1 MRTKLAT
8 VLVIPSLAFMVV
20 AGVQTFSLIGQATVL
35 DEFADEVAV
44 GQQITT
50 LVHDLQTER
59 DRTAGDLAALA
70 ANKSTT
76 PQVEADLQQ
85 YQEVS
90 DRSAAEFRS
99 AAEPLAGGAA
109 AWRTS
114 YNRATDALD
123 DLGTLRGSVSSG
135 AVSTQTVFDTYT
147 RGIDA
152 LLTLLA
158 QPTPGVERPEL
169 NEIVVR
175 YVELSRIKEV
185 SSQLRAK
192 LFAAASA
199 GRYGPTDQVELT
211 DLRAQQL
218 AAVADFQAA
227 ATDAQLERY
236 DQAARDPKF
245 AAAVAMEQTTIPS
258 GTGGA
263 AVLDPFRWWS
273 LSEDRHDLLR
283 EVERDVL
290 GDAVDEASSR
300 SGAQLRTTILVAGAV
315 LFVLV
320 IALLISVAIGRS
332 IARSLRVLRGH
343 ALQVAQQELPDAL
356 ERLRA
361 VNAGVPTIEVSPSA
375 VRSMDEVGEVSEA
388 FVAVHRSAVN
398 LAIEQAAMRRNVNA
412 MFVNLARRSQVL
424 VERQLELLDELEK
437 SEVDPDQLANLFK
450 LDHLAARMRRN
461 DESLL
466 VLAGTEA
473 RRRWNEPVALS
484 TVVLAA
490 AAEIEEYTRVR
501 QDAFDQVWVVGHAVG
516 DLVHLLA
523 ELLENATHFSPPF
536 VPVHITAQSAPGR
549 SAVIEITDEGLGM
562 TDKAI
567 REANALL
574 AEPPAAD
581 VAASERMGHFVVSH
595 LAARHGIRVQ
605 LSAGANRGLVATVR
619 LAPAL
624 LAPAPPPREL
634 PEPAARPMLT
644 AVAAAVPDSVSREL
658 RLNVAPAV
666 IGAGSLV
673 GAGAGGSTGS
683 SGAGGAAALSA
694 ARRTQPTR
702 AEDVLKSAGATASAT
717 GSTWWSGEPPTG
729 AEPELGSTP
738 PPATPVTGGVMASG
752 LPARVPMAQLPDQA
766 DTPAPPAPQGLPEP
780 DPEAVGSMLARFYG
794 GVRRAEAEDTTD
806 TAARLVAGH
815 VNQEAR

>member
-59 DRTAGDLAALA
+59 DRTAGALASLA
-70 ANKSTT
+70 ANKANSV
-76 PQVEADLQQ
+76 QVEADLQQ

-90 DRSAAEFRS
+90 DRSAGEFRS
-99 AAEPLAGGAA
+99 AAEPLAGGPA

-135 AVSTQTVFDTYT
+135 AVSAQTVFDTYT
-147 RGIDA
+147 RSIDA

-175 YVELSRIKEV
+175 YVELARIKEI

-199 GRYGPTDQVELT
+199 GRYGATDQVELT

-218 AAVADFQAA
+218 AAVADFQVA
-227 ATDAQLERY
+227 ATDDQLQRY
-236 DQAARDPKF
+236 DRAASDEKF
-245 AAAVAMEQTTIPS
+245 AAAVAMEQTTTPS
-258 GTGGA
+258 STGV

-283 EVERDVL
+283 EVESGVL
-290 GDAVDEASSR
+290 ADAVDEANSR

-315 LFVLV
+315 LIVLV

-332 IARSLRVLRGH
+332 IALSLRVLRGH
-343 ALQVAQQELPDAL
+343 ALHVAQQELPDAL

-361 VNAGVPTIEVSPSA
+361 VNAGVPTIEVSQSA
-375 VRSMDEVGEVSEA
+375 VSSMDEVGEVSDA

-473 RRRWNEPVALS
+473 RRRWNEPVSLS

-501 QDAFDQVWVVGHAVG
+501 QDALDQVWVVGHAVA

-536 VPVHITAQSAPGR
+536 VPVHITAQAAPGR

-562 TDKAI
+562 TEKSM

-595 LAARHGIRVQ
+595 LAARHGVRVQ
-605 LSAGANRGLVATVR
+605 LSAGTNRGLVATVR

-644 AVAAAVPDSVSREL
+644 AVASVPDSVSREL
-658 RLNVAPAV
+658 RLNVAPAAV
-666 IGAGSLV
+666 GAGSLV
-673 GAGAGGSTGS
+673 GAGAGGS
-683 SGAGGAAALSA
+683 AGGLSI
-694 ARRTQPTR
+694 ARRAQPTR

-738 PPATPVTGGVMASG
+738 PPATPVTGGVLASG

-766 DTPAPPAPQGLPEP
+766 ENPAPSAPPGLPDP
-780 DPEAVGSMLARFYG
+780 DPEAVGNMLARFYG
-794 GVRRAEAEDTTD
+794 GVRRAEAEETTD

>member
-8 VLVIPSLAFMVV
+8 VLVVPSLAFMVV

-59 DRTAGDLAALA
+59 DRTAGDLAGLVADKMTSA
-70 ANKSTT
+70 
-76 PQVEADLQQ
+76 QVEADLQQ

-90 DRSAAEFRS
+90 DRSASEFRS
-99 AAEPLAGGAA
+99 AADPLANGPA

-135 AVSTQTVFDTYT
+135 AVSAQTVFDTYT
-147 RGIDA
+147 RSIDA

-175 YVELSRIKEV
+175 YVELARIKEI

-199 GRYGPTDQVELT
+199 GRYGATDQVELT

-218 AAVADFQAA
+218 AAVADFQVA
-227 ATDAQLERY
+227 ATDDQLQRYERT
-236 DQAARDPKF
+236 ARDDKF
-245 AAAVAMEQTTIPS
+245 AAAVAMEQTTTPS
-258 GTGGA
+258 STGV

-273 LSEDRHDLLR
+273 ISEDRHDLLR
-283 EVERDVL
+283 EVERGVL
-290 GDAVDEASSR
+290 GDAVDEANSR

-315 LFVLV
+315 LIVLV
-320 IALLISVAIGRS
+320 SALLISVAIGRS
-332 IARSLRVLRGH
+332 IARSLRVLRRH
-343 ALQVAQQELPDAL
+343 ALHVAQQELPDAL

-361 VNAGVPTIEVSPSA
+361 VNVGVPNIEVSQSA
-375 VRSMDEVGEVSEA
+375 VSSMDEVGEVSDA

-466 VLAGTEA
+466 VLAGTET

-501 QDAFDQVWVVGHAVG
+501 QDALDQVWVVGHAVA

-562 TDKAI
+562 TEKSM

-605 LSAGANRGLVATVR
+605 LSAAPNRGLVATVR

-644 AVAAAVPDSVSREL
+644 AVASVPNSVSREL
-658 RLNVAPAV
+658 RLNVGPAT
-666 IGAGSLV
+666 V
-673 GAGAGGSTGS
+673 GAGAVSMAGV
-683 SGAGGAAALSA
+683 GAGGSAAGLSV

-738 PPATPVTGGVMASG
+738 PPATPVTGGVLASG

-766 DTPAPPAPQGLPEP
+766 GAPAPSAPQGLPEP

-794 GVRRAEAEDTTD
+794 GVRRAEAEETD